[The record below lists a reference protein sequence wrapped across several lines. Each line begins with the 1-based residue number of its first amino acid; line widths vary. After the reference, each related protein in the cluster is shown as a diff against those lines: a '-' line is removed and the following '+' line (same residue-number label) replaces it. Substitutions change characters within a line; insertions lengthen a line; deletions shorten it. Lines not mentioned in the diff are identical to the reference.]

1 MKQVLLIFLYML
13 TAYGNAYSQ
22 NCKYKVNEK
31 DKFTGIYTKV
41 TVSSKIIS
49 SHTTI
54 GEIVM
59 KSAEIS
65 IKKIDTSYFFTFD
78 YTLSSYSNFKPYSI
92 QTSTQLVF
100 LLETD
105 EIVTLHSADDIMGV
119 KKVDALPPPT

>member
-1 MKQVLLIFLYML
+1 MKYPFIKKALINIQVFFKFIFMKQVLSIFLYIL

-65 IKKIDTSYFFTFD
+65 IKKMTHLISSHLITS
-78 YTLSSYSNFKPYSI
+78 
-92 QTSTQLVF
+92 
-100 LLETD
+100 
-105 EIVTLHSADDIMGV
+105 
-119 KKVDALPPPT
+119 